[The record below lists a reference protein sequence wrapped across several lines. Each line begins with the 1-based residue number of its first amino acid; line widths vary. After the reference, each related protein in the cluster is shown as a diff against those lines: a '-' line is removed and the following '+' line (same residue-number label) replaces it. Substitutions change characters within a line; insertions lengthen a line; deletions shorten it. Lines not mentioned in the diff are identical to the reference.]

1 MKNLRENKDTNTN
14 LKSPFRGL
22 GATSNTNFKAPFR
35 GLGAVLGSAF
45 DLDRWQEIWITITH
59 NKSRSVLT
67 AFGVFWGMF
76 MLVVMVGAGVALQ
89 RGMNSQIEGF
99 ATNSCFVWT
108 ELTSEPFKGFKKGRT
123 WNLLNEDI
131 PILINKVPE
140 IQYIAPVLFGQ
151 SAANNVTRNDKVGS
165 FSVKGNYPAYNNI
178 DESKML
184 KGRYINDI
192 DIAEKR
198 KVCVIGER
206 VLEVLFPKNEQPIG
220 KNIQVNGIYFQV
232 IGVAQHT
239 SDINIG
245 GRSEETVIL
254 PFTTMQQAFN
264 EGNIVHFLAITAK
277 PGIKVK
283 VVEDK
288 IHEVLKAKHSIA
300 PNDKKAVGGMNI
312 EDQFTMFLYLGIGI
326 ASLIWVVGLGTLM
339 AGGIGVSNIML
350 VTVRERTKEIGIR
363 RALGATPRNII
374 TQIMT
379 ESIVLTLIAGI
390 MGLMVG
396 VGLLSLVGLALST
409 GDQFFKDPQIS
420 FTVGVAALLIL
431 LVIGTLAGF
440 IPANRA
446 MSIKPIEAI
455 REE

>member
-1 MKNLRENKDTNTN
+1 MKNSENKYENKSSFLND
-14 LKSPFRGL
+14 LKGL
-22 GATSNTNFKAPFR
+22 
-35 GLGAVLGSAF
+35 F

-59 NKSRSVLT
+59 NKSRSFLT

-76 MLVVMVGAGVALQ
+76 MLVVMVGAGVALE

-108 ELTSEPFKGFKKGRT
+108 ELTAEPYKGFKKGRS
-123 WNLLNEDI
+123 WNLENEDI
-131 PILINKVPE
+131 PVLVNKVPE
-140 IQYIAPVLFGQ
+140 IQYLAPVLFGGGGT
-151 SAANNVTRNDKVGS
+151 NNVTRNDKAGS
-165 FSVKGNYPAYNNI
+165 FQVKGNYPVYNKI
-178 DESKML
+178 DESIMI

-192 DIAEKR
+192 DILEKR

-206 VLEVLFPKNEQPIG
+206 VLEVLFPDNENPIG

-232 IGVAQHT
+232 VGVAQHT
-239 SDINIG
+239 SDVNIG
-245 GRSEETVIL
+245 GRSEETVVL
-254 PFTTMQQAFN
+254 PFSTMQQAFN
-264 EGNIVHFLAITAK
+264 QGNVVHFLAVTAQ
-277 PGIKVK
+277 PGVKVK

-288 IHEVLKAKHSIA
+288 IRQVLKERHNIS
-300 PNDKKAVGGMNI
+300 PDDKKAVGGMNI

-326 ASLIWVVGLGTLM
+326 ASLIWIVGLGTLL

-374 TQIMT
+374 TQILS
-379 ESIVLTLIAGI
+379 ESIILTLIAGVA
-390 MGLMVG
+390 GLMLG
-396 VGLLSLVGLALST
+396 VGILYLVGIALSQ

-420 FTVGVAALLIL
+420 FGVAIAALFILLI
-431 LVIGTLAGF
+431 IGTLAGF

-446 MSIKPIEAI
+446 MNIKPIEAI

>member
-1 MKNLRENKDTNTN
+1 MKNSDNYSKIKN
-14 LKSPFRGL
+14 SIFRSWG
-22 GATSNTNFKAPFR
+22 F
-35 GLGAVLGSAF
+35 F

-76 MLVVMVGAGVALQ
+76 MLVAMVGAGVALE

-99 ATNSCFVWT
+99 ATNSCFIWT
-108 ELTSEPFKGFKKGRT
+108 DQTSEPYKGFKKGRR
-123 WNLLNEDI
+123 WDMVNEDI
-131 PILINKVPE
+131 PLLINSIPE
-140 IQYIAPVLFGQ
+140 IQHIAPVLFGGGGT
-151 SAANNVTRNDKVGS
+151 NNVTRNDKAGS
-165 FSVKGNYPAYNNI
+165 FRMKGNYPSYNQI
-178 DESKML
+178 DESIMIA
-184 KGRYINDI
+184 GRYINDI

-206 VLEVLFPKNEQPIG
+206 VYEVLFPNNEDALG

-232 IGVAQHT
+232 IGVSSHN
-239 SDINIG
+239 SNVNIG
-245 GRSEETVIL
+245 GDPKETVVL

-264 EGNIVHFLAITAK
+264 QGNIVHFIAATAK

-283 VVEDK
+283 VIEDRIK
-288 IHEVLKAKHSIA
+288 EVLKTRHSIS
-300 PNDKKAVGGMNI
+300 PTDKTGVGGMNI

-326 ASLIWVVGLGTLM
+326 ASLIWIVGLGTLL

-374 TQIMT
+374 MQILS
-379 ESIVLTLIAGI
+379 ESIVLTLIAGVTGI
-390 MGLMVG
+390 MLG
-396 VGLLSLVGLALST
+396 VGLLQLVGVALSQ

-420 FTVGVAALLIL
+420 FTIAIVSLFILLI
-431 LVIGTLAGF
+431 VGTLAGF
-440 IPANRA
+440 LPANRA
-446 MSIKPIEAI
+446 ISIKPIEAI